1 MKPRKPKTSEPSL
14 RDKLSAAFLEA
25 FQSDFEA
32 NGVAAIEQ
40 LRNKSPDKY
49 TEIAARLI
57 AATEPQSQP
66 TGFASCDSMEDI
78 GVRLLE
84 SVGAPRD
91 TITEAMVQAAINAN
105 DAFLER
111 LAQIAQDAQMR
122 IALNDAAPAGS
133 G

>member
-66 TGFASCDSMEDI
+66 TGFASGDSMEDI

-122 IALNDAAPAGS
+122 IALNDAAPAGT

>member
-66 TGFASCDSMEDI
+66 TGFASCDSMEDSAC
-78 GVRLLE
+78 GYLKAL
-84 SVGAPRD
+84 APR
-91 TITEAMVQAAINAN
+91 AIPSR
-105 DAFLER
+105 R
-111 LAQIAQDAQMR
+111 LWFRLQSTQMMR
-122 IALNDAAPAGS
+122 SLNGS
-133 G
+133 PRLHKMHK

>member
-1 MKPRKPKTSEPSL
+1 
-14 RDKLSAAFLEA
+14 
-25 FQSDFEA
+25 
-32 NGVAAIEQ
+32 
-40 LRNKSPDKY
+40 
-49 TEIAARLI
+49 
-57 AATEPQSQP
+57 
-66 TGFASCDSMEDI
+66 MEDI

-122 IALNDAAPAGS
+122 IALNDAAPAGT

>member
-49 TEIAARLI
+49 T
-57 AATEPQSQP
+57 ATEPQSQP

-122 IALNDAAPAGS
+122 IALNDAAPAGT